1 MPVPYVTETVAG
13 GWKTSDIFSRLLA
26 ERIICLNGEVNDPM
40 SATVT
45 AQLLFLESEAPEKP
59 ISLYI
64 NSPGGSVTA
73 GMAIYDTMNYVRCP
87 ITTICMGQAASMGS
101 LLLCG
106 GAPGQRFILPHSRVM
121 IHQPSGGYSGK
132 ASDIADHAKEILR
145 VRDSLNK
152 IYQSHLTK
160 KRDLQEIERY
170 MERDY
175 FMDAQEALEFGIV
188 DRILEKREDVEAEKK
203 E

>member
-1 MPVPYVTETVAG
+1 
-13 GWKTSDIFSRLLA
+13 
-26 ERIICLNGEVNDPM
+26 M

-73 GMAIYDTMNYVRCP
+73 GMAIYDTMNYIRCP

-152 IYQSHLTK
+152 TYQRHLTV
-160 KRDLQEIERY
+160 KRDIKEIERY

-175 FMDAQEALEFGIV
+175 FMDAQEALDFGLV
-188 DRILEKREDVEAEKK
+188 DRILEKREETEKK
-203 E
+203 D